1 MRYKYYRKN
10 MVVLVWTGAAHMPI
24 VSKSAHKRIPY
35 NKCANFI
42 KIGRDLADLAKT
54 CFGVKT
60 ENGHA
65 YAWPTVNNKLS
76 FWNA

>member
-1 MRYKYYRKN
+1 
-10 MVVLVWTGAAHMPI
+10 MPI

-42 KIGRDLADLAKT
+42 KIGRDLAKT